1 LKVLSKSVPVHYVL
15 LWWTPGAL
23 NGLSGIAVEYCAAVW
38 RVAAHLLRVL
48 RKRDGCMV
56 VTVHALVLEF
66 EAVGSVGPGSFNCFF
81 GGVRQLAVLQ
91 AAKKKGG
98 RNVISKQSVLF
109 KTEAV
114 QKNK

>member
-1 LKVLSKSVPVHYVL
+1 
-15 LWWTPGAL
+15 
-23 NGLSGIAVEYCAAVW
+23 
-38 RVAAHLLRVL
+38 
-48 RKRDGCMV
+48 MV

-81 GGVRQLAVLQ
+81 GVRQVPVVRQ